1 MCTTHE
7 SADGRYRVLVVKRGY
22 AGESTYIGRPFQ
34 GERGSV
40 LANPRSL
47 RDGWERGETLVHYER
62 ELRAALDR
70 GVPVATWNGRVLG
83 ASERE
88 AMRAEMNR
96 LFLILRERRVLA
108 LRCFCAPLACHG
120 DVIARLLLEK
130 LETWLRAAP
139 PAAKPRDSVLDGLL
153 EAVGALA

>member
-1 MCTTHE
+1 MSTTHE
-7 SADGRYRVLVVKRGY
+7 SADGRYRVLVVKRGH
-22 AGESTYIGRPFQ
+22 ARESTYIGRPFR

-47 RDGWERGETLVHYER
+47 RDGWKRGETLVHYER

-70 GVPVATWNGRVLG
+70 GVLVATWNGRMLDTG
-83 ASERE
+83 ERD

-120 DVIARLLLEK
+120 DVIARLLLAK
-130 LETWLRAAP
+130 LEAWPRAAP
-139 PAAKPRDSVLDGLL
+139 PRDSVLDGLL
-153 EAVGALA
+153 SAAAGLA